1 MQTSYGDG
9 TKLGQRPRNRR
20 LFSSGPIS
28 ASAASQ
34 LPPQF
39 CVKEERS
46 SPRSAAK
53 APVVAVAEA
62 AEEAPLNSSGLL

>member
-1 MQTSYGDG
+1 LQTSYGDG
-9 TKLGQRPRNRR
+9 AKFSQRPRNRS

-39 CVKEERS
+39 GVEEERS

-53 APVVAVAEA
+53 APVAVAEP
-62 AEEAPLNSSGLL
+62 AEEALP